1 MLGFF
6 CGRMMINDLFSNS
19 LLLFGF
25 MQWKLF
31 RKFICQIFIEIGA
44 GAPLISR
51 SFSLIIFYF
60 FWVDLLSSSCI
71 VIASLLINK
80 IFFFYLKKN

>member
-44 GAPLISR
+44 GAPFNIP
-51 SFSLIIFYF
+51 
-60 FWVDLLSSSCI
+60 
-71 VIASLLINK
+71 
-80 IFFFYLKKN
+80 IFFTYYFLFLLGGLIVLLLHCNRFSFNQ